1 MIGPFTKVEYWL
13 PADKTW
19 HQTTHVIDER
29 IFFQMNVDDISAFIL
44 PDQPLIS
51 ETTVTQDDVDRQ
63 EAKVSATRAKLAKAL
78 EALSG

>member
-1 MIGPFTKVEYWL
+1 
-13 PADKTW
+13 
-19 HQTTHVIDER
+19 
-29 IFFQMNVDDISAFIL
+29 MNVEDISAFIL
-44 PDQPLIS
+44 PDRPLIS

>member
-1 MIGPFTKVEYWL
+1 MIGPFTKVEYCCCRRIKHGIKL
-13 PADKTW
+13 
-19 HQTTHVIDER
+19 HVIDGR